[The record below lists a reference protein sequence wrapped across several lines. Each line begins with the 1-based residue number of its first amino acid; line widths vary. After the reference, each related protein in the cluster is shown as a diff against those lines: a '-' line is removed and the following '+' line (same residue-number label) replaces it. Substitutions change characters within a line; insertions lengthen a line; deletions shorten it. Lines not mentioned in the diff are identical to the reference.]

1 LDGLIGKKIKVRAG
15 EPINIQIPLSGAP
28 IPVVDWT
35 KNSVKLPETN
45 RILVSLF
52 AGGPSLP
59 IQCLSS
65 HYIIWPIN
73 IKEPSY
79 MLLLTTRTA
88 KCNVHYLIGRVK
100 GRLI

>member
-45 RILVSLF
+45 RIAVSTYLC
-52 AGGPSLP
+52 
-59 IQCLSS
+59 IVVLSD
-65 HYIIWPIN
+65 
-73 IKEPSY
+73 
-79 MLLLTTRTA
+79 L
-88 KCNVHYLIGRVK
+88 
-100 GRLI
+100 

>member
-52 AGGPSLP
+52 AVGFSHP
-59 IQCLSS
+59 I
-65 HYIIWPIN
+65 
-73 IKEPSY
+73 
-79 MLLLTTRTA
+79 
-88 KCNVHYLIGRVK
+88 
-100 GRLI
+100 